1 MRFALAIFC
10 FSAGVAALRADST
23 PLPIGADFQINSYTT
38 NSQRYPAVTTDADGN
53 FVVVWDSYGSSGAG
67 GWSAQGQRFS
77 GAGVPLGA
85 QFQVNSLTPI
95 SEAYTA
101 IATGADGDFVVVW
114 SGFTSTGDFLTR
126 NVLAQ
131 RWSATG
137 VPQGALF
144 RVNTYT
150 PNIQSLPAIA
160 ADADGDFVV
169 VWQSNGS
176 SGGDTSGYSVQG
188 QRYSAAGA
196 PQGAQFQVNSYTSG
210 GQDVPAIAADA
221 GGNFVVVWE
230 STGSSGGDTS
240 LDSVQAQRYSAA
252 GVPQGSQFQV
262 NGYTTSSQR
271 QPAVASDAAGSF
283 VVVWS
288 SNGASG
294 GDTEG
299 YSVQA
304 QRYSP
309 AGTPQGTQFQVNS
322 YTTYGQHEPAISTDA
337 DGDFIVVWRSDISS
351 AGDPSDVSIEGQRF
365 SAAGAPLGAQFQV
378 NSDTLGLQF
387 HPAIATDANGDFVV
401 VWDSDTST
409 GGDTDSQ
416 SIQGRRFRVTGDLQG
431 RVFLDRDADGI
442 QDGGE
447 PGVAGIAVELYDE
460 TATLRRT
467 AVTNNSG
474 GYSLKPKDGSW
485 TAKFVLPSNGFH
497 FTTQNAGGDDTLDSD
512 ADPTTGE
519 TEPFS
524 ISIAVLDD
532 TVDAGFLPL
541 IFADGFETGA
551 TAAWSATAP

>member
-1 MRFALAIFC
+1 M
-10 FSAGVAALRADST
+10 
-23 PLPIGADFQINSYTT
+23 
-38 NSQRYPAVTTDADGN
+38 
-53 FVVVWDSYGSSGAG
+53 
-67 GWSAQGQRFS
+67 
-77 GAGVPLGA
+77 
-85 QFQVNSLTPI
+85 
-95 SEAYTA
+95 
-101 IATGADGDFVVVW
+101 
-114 SGFTSTGDFLTR
+114 
-126 NVLAQ
+126 
-131 RWSATG
+131 
-137 VPQGALF
+137 
-144 RVNTYT
+144 
-150 PNIQSLPAIA
+150 
-160 ADADGDFVV
+160 
-169 VWQSNGS
+169 
-176 SGGDTSGYSVQG
+176 
-188 QRYSAAGA
+188 
-196 PQGAQFQVNSYTSG
+196 
-210 GQDVPAIAADA
+210 
-221 GGNFVVVWE
+221 VWE